1 MSCWFALLSRDHV
14 CASCFAPTPKS
25 REVLQRRVE
34 ELRRRGQLV
43 PRRDFLPRCGW
54 RGPSLPQTS
63 NRFLFDFLCEVSLL
77 KFNCQQKR
85 VHFFPHGNPR
95 DVHCSQSFA
104 VAILCFRPKGPSCL
118 NGYPRQHGTLDSLSG
133 LDSESGAM
141 LVGKATFCR
150 SGHGCGKVGFRLPC
164 PVLPSESS

>member
-104 VAILCFRPKGPSCL
+104 VAILCFRPKGEPWIACL
-118 NGYPRQHGTLDSLSG
+118 DWTPNQVPCSLGRQPFAGRVMVVEKWVLGCHVLCYQVNPAKDST
-133 LDSESGAM
+133 
-141 LVGKATFCR
+141 K
-150 SGHGCGKVGFRLPC
+150 
-164 PVLPSESS
+164 